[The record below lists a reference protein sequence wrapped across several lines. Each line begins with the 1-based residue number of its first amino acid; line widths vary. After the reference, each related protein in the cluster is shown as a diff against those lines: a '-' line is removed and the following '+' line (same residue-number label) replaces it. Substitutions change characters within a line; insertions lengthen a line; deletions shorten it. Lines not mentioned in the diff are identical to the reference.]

1 VLQRHSYFAILSAAG
16 NSHEVYGATS
26 PKAMGSMCQ
35 NYVAREFLTAC
46 WENSLFRRTWKR
58 WLKNFQT
65 TRCQRMRKPV

>member
-46 WENSLFRRTWKR
+46 WENSLFSENLRASAQKPLDDEVPTDAK
-58 WLKNFQT
+58 
-65 TRCQRMRKPV
+65 TR